1 MSLLSVNNMFK
12 GHKRSVS
19 IKKNIVA
26 SFIIKG
32 VSIVIGFAMVP
43 LCLEYLDQT
52 KYGIWLTVSSIMV
65 WFSFFEIGLGSGLR
79 NRLAESLAVK
89 DYKMARIYVSTTY
102 ATLSA
107 VSVFLVIV
115 TILTSSNI
123 DWTKVFNTDQTMLHE
138 LVVLVNIVFSLFF
151 LQFVLKL
158 IGIVLYADQK
168 PAESNILGPLANLL
182 SIAIIYI
189 LTKTTDGSLIY
200 LGIALSLPPVIIMV
214 VYSIILFSGRYKE
227 ISPSFSCVRIKYA
240 GSLFSLG
247 IKFFII
253 QVSGLVLY
261 QSSNIIIAQYFGP
274 AEVTPYNIAYK
285 LFSTLNMVFS
295 IVMVPF
301 WSAYTEAWSKSDTAW
316 IKRSIN
322 KLLKIWLLMSAGGI
336 LVLLFSGRIYSLWV
350 GTEIKIGFGLSAL
363 LLMYFMVFTYGGI
376 FNMFINGVGK
386 IKLQLYNAII
396 SALIFYPLTYILLTN
411 FKMGINGLALSIL
424 LTNLTGPVIASI
436 QYKKLISSTAKG
448 IWNE

>member
-1 MSLLSVNNMFK
+1 LLSISNIFK
-12 GHKRSVS
+12 GHKRSVG

-26 SFIIKG
+26 SFLIKG
-32 VSIVIGFAMVP
+32 VSIIIGFAMVP

-107 VSVFLVIV
+107 VSVFLVII
-115 TILTSSNI
+115 TILSSSYI
-123 DWTKVFNTDQTMLHE
+123 DWTKVFNTEQTMLNE

-214 VYSIILFSGRYKE
+214 VYSMILFSGRYKQ

-316 IKRSIN
+316 IKRSIH

-336 LVLLFSGRIYSLWV
+336 LVLLFSGQIYSVWV
-350 GTEIKIGFGLSAL
+350 GSEIKIGFGLSAL
-363 LLMYFMVFTYGGI
+363 LLMYFIVFTYGGI

-386 IKLQLYNAII
+386 IKLQLYNAIF

-411 FKMGINGLALSIL
+411 FNMGINGLALSIL
-424 LTNLTGPVIASI
+424 LTNLSGPVIASI
-436 QYKKLISSTAKG
+436 QYKRLISSSAKG

>member
-1 MSLLSVNNMFK
+1 MFR

-26 SFIIKG
+26 SFLIKFISII
-32 VSIVIGFAMVP
+32 IGFAMVP
-43 LCLEYLDQT
+43 LCLDYLDQT
-52 KYGIWLTVSSIMV
+52 KYGIWLTVSSLMV

-79 NRLAESLAVK
+79 NRLAESIALK

-102 ATLSA
+102 AILSA
-107 VSVFLVIV
+107 VSVFLVLI
-115 TILTSSNI
+115 TILTSRFI
-123 DWTKVFNTDQTMLHE
+123 DWTQVFNTDQSMFHE
-138 LVVLVNIVFSLFF
+138 LVILVNIVFSLFF

-168 PAESNILGPLANLL
+168 PAESNILGPLANLF
-182 SIAIIYI
+182 SIVIIYI
-189 LTKTTDGSLIY
+189 LTKTTTGSLIY
-200 LGIALSLPPVIIMV
+200 LGTALSLPPVVIMV
-214 VYSIILFSGRYKE
+214 IYSIVLFSGRYKR
-227 ISPSFSCVRIKYA
+227 ISPSLSCVRIQYA

-301 WSAYTEAWSKSDTAW
+301 WSAYTEAWSKNDTNW
-316 IKRSIN
+316 IRRSIK
-322 KLLKIWLLMSAGGI
+322 KLLKIWILMSAGGI
-336 LVLLFSGRIYSLWV
+336 LVLLFSEYIYSAWV
-350 GTEIKIGFGLSAL
+350 GSEINISFSLSAL
-363 LLMYFMVFTYGGI
+363 LLMYFIVFTYGGI

-396 SALIFYPLTYILLTN
+396 SAIIFYPLTYILLSN

-424 LTNLTGPVIASI
+424 LTNLTGPIIASI
-436 QYKKLISSTAKG
+436 QYKRLISSSAKG

>member
-1 MSLLSVNNMFK
+1 MLSISNIFK
-12 GHKRSVS
+12 GHKRSVG

-26 SFIIKG
+26 SFLIKG
-32 VSIVIGFAMVP
+32 VSIIIGFAMVP

-107 VSVFLVIV
+107 VSVFLVII
-115 TILTSSNI
+115 TILSSSYI
-123 DWTKVFNTDQTMLHE
+123 DWTKVFNTEQTMLNE

-214 VYSIILFSGRYKE
+214 VYSMILFSGRYKQ

-316 IKRSIN
+316 IKRSIH

-336 LVLLFSGRIYSLWV
+336 LVLLFSGQIYSVWV
-350 GTEIKIGFGLSAL
+350 GSEIKIGFGLSAL
-363 LLMYFMVFTYGGI
+363 LLMYFIVFTYGGI

-386 IKLQLYNAII
+386 IKLQLYNAIF

-411 FKMGINGLALSIL
+411 FNMGINGLALSIL
-424 LTNLTGPVIASI
+424 LTNLSGPVIASI
-436 QYKKLISSTAKG
+436 QYKRLISSSAKG